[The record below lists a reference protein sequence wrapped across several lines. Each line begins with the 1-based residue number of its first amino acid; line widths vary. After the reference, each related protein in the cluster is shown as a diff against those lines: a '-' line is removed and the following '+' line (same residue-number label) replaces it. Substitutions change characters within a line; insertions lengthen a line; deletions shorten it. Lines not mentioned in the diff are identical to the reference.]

1 MTNKIKVL
9 VYQRHTQRERKR
21 EVIIYPCITEYNKE
35 TIHYMYYM
43 TFNNA
48 FCRYILKQ
56 LEPEGK
62 KGFFN
67 QSSQKMNFPVESLS
81 HARLAI
87 HTNRNAGTTRMNTNK
102 PKSLI
107 SYLYNLLM
115 SALTAVMYTCILR

>member
-1 MTNKIKVL
+1 M
-9 VYQRHTQRERKR
+9 
-21 EVIIYPCITEYNKE
+21 
-35 TIHYMYYM
+35 
-43 TFNNA
+43 A
-48 FCRYILKQ
+48 FCRT
-56 LEPEGK
+56 EPEGK

>member
-1 MTNKIKVL
+1 
-9 VYQRHTQRERKR
+9 
-21 EVIIYPCITEYNKE
+21 
-35 TIHYMYYM
+35 
-43 TFNNA
+43 
-48 FCRYILKQ
+48 
-56 LEPEGK
+56 
-62 KGFFN
+62 
-67 QSSQKMNFPVESLS
+67 MNFLVESLS